1 VLARDWLAGTPR
13 LAAILAGDCDCGLV
27 LLLRSPLDSSGA
39 RLTPISS
46 MSANSKLVRVSN
58 AARTPAD
65 ETERLVC
72 QALVDLEANVSE
84 LKAELRCVLRMS
96 AALT

>member
-1 VLARDWLAGTPR
+1 MALLAVAMLRPRFVVMRSLSGPSATP
-13 LAAILAGDCDCGLV
+13 LML
-27 LLLRSPLDSSGA
+27 
-39 RLTPISS
+39 ISS
-46 MSANSKLVRVSN
+46 MSASAKLVRVSN

-84 LKAELRCVLRMS
+84 LKAELRCVLIV
-96 AALT
+96 